1 LILDKVNLKGETMP
15 GLRKRGEEIR
25 GFVLQNVT
33 QNKNIAALTSERF
46 GITLPAVYKHIDRL
60 VSENLIAKQ
69 SGRFALQSTRYKYIY
84 RNGPSLSEDS
94 IWEKDIKKHFSSLS
108 ENIRRNWIYGFLE
121 ICNNAIEHSQG
132 EKIRVVIDENRVF
145 TAMAISDDGIG
156 IFKNIKTKFKLPDE
170 KDALLELA
178 KGKRTTDKTQHS
190 GQGIF
195 FASKVF
201 DDFMIISGEIIFGSN
216 PGKSNQAKMNKPKS
230 STLVYMRLANNS
242 NRQLKTVFDEFSTE
256 IPGDFDKTVVPVRL
270 ANSDDL
276 MSRSQARRILSGLEL
291 FKEVILD
298 FKDIVYIGQ
307 AFADEIFR
315 VFSNMNPNTSIKA
328 QNANTEV
335 KNMINRA
342 KNTKL

>member
-1 LILDKVNLKGETMP
+1 MP

-25 GFVLQNVT
+25 GFILQNVT
-33 QNKNIAALTSERF
+33 QNKNIAALTAERF

-60 VSENLIAKQ
+60 VSENLLTKQ
-69 SGRFALQSTRYKYIY
+69 SGQFALQSARYKYLY
-84 RNGPSLSEDS
+84 KNDGSLLEDS
-94 IWEKDIKKHFSSLS
+94 IWEKDIKKHFSDLS
-108 ENIRRNWIYGFLE
+108 ENIKRNWTYGFLE

-132 EKIRVVIDENRVF
+132 EKISVVIDENRVF

-156 IFKNIKTKFKLPDE
+156 IFKNIKEKLNLPEE

-178 KGKRTTDKTQHS
+178 KGKRTTDKARHS

-201 DDFMIISGEIIFGSN
+201 DDFTIISGGIIFGSN
-216 PGKSNQAKMNKPKS
+216 PKISNLIRSKT

-242 NRQLKTVFDEFSTE
+242 DKKLREVFDEFSTE

-298 FKDIVYIGQ
+298 FNGIEYIGQ

-315 VFSNMNPNTSIKA
+315 VFSNMNKNTAITI
-328 QNANTEV
+328 QNANTDV
-335 KNMINRA
+335 QNMVNRA